1 MGIGL
6 WNLEF
11 LNHNAQRSYPLTAE
25 ATKRDITNSFE
36 IPNDF
41 LVGLDIPVSSA
52 MTMET
57 GRFFIRQLGSF
68 AAGIQLIF
76 AYDTG
81 SSVVDVGIAMIPLD
95 DLSRNKVFALG
106 GIAPYDDIVG
116 KVVIGRMDTIKSQ
129 PSGLFAFTLAGS
141 RIEPQAVRPTIKG
154 ITAMQISNAS
164 GTQSERLYGDIELV
178 AGSNIQL
185 STVRTASQTK
195 IIISALSGVGT
206 IAECVCVGD
215 AAVTP
220 CIKTINGIGPT
231 PTGNFS
237 FIGDD
242 CLTFTAATNGV
253 KVTDSCC
260 APCCGC
266 PELEAITRNLER
278 FAAQRSALELF
289 VNQLATETTTFS
301 ATVLGSR
308 LGDRRC
314 LTCT

>member
-1 MGIGL
+1 MSLGL

-25 ATKRDITNSFE
+25 ATKLDVTNSFE
-36 IPNDF
+36 IPDDF
-41 LVGLDIPVSSA
+41 LVGLDIPVSTA
-52 MTMET
+52 MDMET

-68 AAGIQLIF
+68 ASGIQLIF

-81 SSVVDVGIAMIPLD
+81 SSLVDVGIALIPSD
-95 DLSRNKVFALG
+95 ELSRNKVFALG

-116 KVVIGRMDTIKSQ
+116 KVIIGRMDTIKLQ
-129 PSGLFAFTLAGS
+129 PSGLFSFTLAGS
-141 RIEPQAVRPTIKG
+141 RLEPQVVRPMIKG
-154 ITAMQISNAS
+154 ITSMQVSSAS

-178 AGSNIQL
+178 AGSNIQI
-185 STVRTASQTK
+185 STVRTATQTK
-195 IIISALSGVGT
+195 IIISALSGAGT

-220 CIKTINGIGPT
+220 CIKTINGIRPT
-231 PTGNFS
+231 TTGNFS

-242 CLTFTAATNGV
+242 CLAFSAAQHGI

-266 PELEAITRNLER
+266 PELEIITRELER
-278 FAAQRSALELF
+278 FAEQRSALELF
-289 VNQLATETTTFS
+289 VNTLAAETTSFS
-301 ATVLGSR
+301 TIVLGSR

-314 LTCT
+314 LTVT